1 MAPSPAPP
9 TPVPVTAA
17 PPSPAPPTAAPP
29 TPMPRTSAPRTAAPQ
44 TLTPTALPSPAPE
57 TPAPSTAHPA
67 TAVPG
72 TPNPPTSAPPTPAA
86 TRVWE
91 ASPTEPPTPT
101 PQRVKLGLS
110 EEDKDMLRNTA
121 IPAATASVISGV
133 GSGMAPGAAGKLAL
147 IRNFGCEV
155 DDVDLGFDEPLDF
168 EFHPTGVALG
178 RGRARYLVGAVVM
191 NLTLLI
197 AFLGLCVGGAVL
209 LATVTDRTFE
219 QSLAVLKSPGLLL
232 VPYMFLL
239 PGTCLASARLLF
251 SPGVSGGGWA
261 AAGGAVLLLVCATP
275 VVLYWYVIRRIPS
288 GAHLS
293 PDPRLFRAGGG
304 MRSEAPGTYLTG
316 TKRGVYEFAFG
327 EHIWVSSAEGSYF
340 CDTTGLVFDS
350 YKEGRAWVLLAEI
363 GLNILLS
370 FMSAWKPA
378 DSTQCHVRNGI
389 ISVAFLAFFG
399 AVAWMKPFLAA
410 LDNAV
415 ATALAGM
422 TAFALVAITIG
433 IAGELGSDG
442 VVFGISAWCLL
453 LSALL
458 VMAKGVYDLMV
469 YAIDLCLDRRQGARD
484 AARRQEEVHGMIAM
498 PLARVRDRDQ
508 DIVSCDFTPA
518 LTRVQNAGSSRPGT
532 PLPPHDS
539 QSLLMPD
546 LSWSRARMSSS
557 ELTVQPLLGELLM
570 PDLSWSSARMSSSE
584 LTVQPLLGE
593 SPLQSSMAVILDQ
606 KNPLVAPPAQRQ
618 RARTSTA
625 APVRPVRRISSDGDF
640 SPRSA
645 SQSTDISAR
654 RLSPSG
660 RNPFSL
666 IDGTGRVAFRNT
678 RSNARGSV
686 PAKSTARPALPM
698 VRRVDTLQL
707 KN

>member
-251 SPGVSGGGWA
+251 SPHVIGTPY
-261 AAGGAVLLLVCATP
+261 AVLGGIVLVFVCASP
-275 VVLYWYVIRRIPS
+275 VLLYTCIIRHVS
-288 GAHLS
+288 AEAHIVA
-293 PDPRLFRAGGG
+293 DPRLFLASEIVSDEL
-304 MRSEAPGTYLTG
+304 RSGVLSG
-316 TKRGVYEFAFG
+316 WKRMVYAFMFG
-327 EHIWVSSAEGSYF
+327 DYIWVSYGGSYF

-458 VMAKGVYDLMV
+458 VMAKGLYDLIV
-469 YAIDLCLDRRQGARD
+469 YAVDVFLERRQGARD
-484 AARRQEEVHGMIAM
+484 EARVKARESIPEYGLTDIVGVCDVVHPSAEFESSRHSLLHHDMNPADLSALGRFPLQDSSAGHMSLPQLHDTAGSGRQRHGSHPGEKFSRITTSHSSSGLSCSVSRDRGLTGVPPRPARSATVEGMLSPPQQDVAVLETATHGRATIGALRSQRRSSSNRGAVQPGSPSLPASPQQAPIAM
-498 PLARVRDRDQ
+498 GRAYLSPQRSRTALMPLRELSARV
-508 DIVSCDFTPA
+508 
-518 LTRVQNAGSSRPGT
+518 
-532 PLPPHDS
+532 
-539 QSLLMPD
+539 LM
-546 LSWSRARMSSS
+546 
-557 ELTVQPLLGELLM
+557 
-570 PDLSWSSARMSSSE
+570 
-584 LTVQPLLGE
+584 
-593 SPLQSSMAVILDQ
+593 
-606 KNPLVAPPAQRQ
+606 
-618 RARTSTA
+618 
-625 APVRPVRRISSDGDF
+625 
-640 SPRSA
+640 
-645 SQSTDISAR
+645 
-654 RLSPSG
+654 
-660 RNPFSL
+660 
-666 IDGTGRVAFRNT
+666 
-678 RSNARGSV
+678 
-686 PAKSTARPALPM
+686 
-698 VRRVDTLQL
+698 
-707 KN
+707 